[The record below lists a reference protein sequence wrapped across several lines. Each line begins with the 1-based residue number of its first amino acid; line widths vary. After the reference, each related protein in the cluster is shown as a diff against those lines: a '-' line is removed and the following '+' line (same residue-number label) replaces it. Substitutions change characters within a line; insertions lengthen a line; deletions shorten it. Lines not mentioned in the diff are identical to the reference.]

1 VKSVRRKARSF
12 EQPCRVDVQ
21 FEFGK
26 HSACITEIFY
36 HTLELFHSKFG
47 ERILTWPH
55 TIIEKRASYY
65 SKCVYKK
72 GSALP
77 NVVDFIDGTA
87 IEIARPGGLRQITS
101 YSGHKRRNCV
111 NFQAVSAPD
120 GLILPLYGPIEGR
133 RHDMTLYRES
143 KIDSIIQYS
152 MNVLGVEYCLYG
164 TLRIV
169 FGLTFKLVSRG
180 PISQD
185 TRSNTIHPCTKFELQ
200 LSGLFEIPNVFH
212 AY

>member
-1 VKSVRRKARSF
+1 M
-12 EQPCRVDVQ
+12 
-21 FEFGK
+21 
-26 HSACITEIFY
+26 
-36 HTLELFHSKFG
+36 
-47 ERILTWPH
+47 TWPH

-65 SKCVYKK
+65 SKCVYKN
-72 GSALP
+72 GSSLLD
-77 NVVDFIDGTA
+77 VVDFIDGTA
-87 IEIARPGGLRQITS
+87 IEIARPGGLRQRAS

-143 KIDSIIQYS
+143 KIDSIIQSS

-164 TLRIV
+164 ALRIV

-180 PISQD
+180 PISQE
-185 TRSNTIHPCTKFELQ
+185 TRSNSIHTCPKFELQ
-200 LSGLFEIPNVFH
+200 LSGLFEISKCISHVLTCLENLKMGVTT
-212 AY
+212 AGLWYVCSAVWYSASSGEGRDETV